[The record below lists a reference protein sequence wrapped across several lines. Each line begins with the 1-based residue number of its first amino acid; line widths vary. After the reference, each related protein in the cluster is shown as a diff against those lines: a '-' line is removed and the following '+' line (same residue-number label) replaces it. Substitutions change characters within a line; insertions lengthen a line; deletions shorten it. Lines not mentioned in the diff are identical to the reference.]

1 MRLSIEI
8 SSIVLLLSI
17 DQRIARENTFNPQ
30 LKHAFVQTR
39 HPSFHTPSFQPI
51 IQFSRRLTLDNDRG
65 TIKKKRSKSW
75 KNFPKAFHP
84 SLSFFISFLFFSFLF
99 FSISGNSN
107 RSLDTRPRKW
117 IESIEEGGKKGE
129 SSKFTRVFGRREDW
143 WERLFSSLSLF
154 LSGTRLPS
162 IVSST
167 FDEIGE

>member
-8 SSIVLLLSI
+8 SSIILLLSI

-84 SLSFFISFLFFSFLF
+84 SLSLLFYFFSLLSSFLFFF
-99 FSISGNSN
+99 F
-107 RSLDTRPRKW
+107 RSLVIR
-117 IESIEEGGKKGE
+117 IGLSIL
-129 SSKFTRVFGRREDW
+129 GREN
-143 WERLFSSLSLF
+143 E
-154 LSGTRLPS
+154 
-162 IVSST
+162 
-167 FDEIGE
+167 